1 MLTSKKYLSAFVLI
15 TSLFFMWGLAH
26 NLNPILIPHLKKACR
41 LTDLQSAFI
50 DSAFFIGYFVM
61 AIPAGIAM
69 KKWGYKS
76 GIIIGLLLFAFGAL
90 MFYPA
95 ASARTFSLFLLA
107 LFIIASGLTFLETA
121 ANPYVTVLGS
131 PETATQRLNF
141 SQSFNGLAA
150 TLAPLLGGIFILS
163 GRSISDADLDALS
176 PEAAELLLQTEA
188 ESVQVPYLI
197 IAGLVLLLAFIV
209 WRSALPE
216 IKEEEKEGENSE
228 APKKSILKEANLMR
242 GVVAQF
248 FYVGAQVCITSFFI
262 RFAGKAANIDEK
274 TAANFLAAAMLAFMI
289 GRFAGT
295 ALMKFIAP
303 SKLLLM
309 YSLANIFLLLMMVY
323 FGGMIALY
331 ALIGITFFMSIMFPT
346 IFSLGIAGLGS
357 QTKLGSSLIIM
368 SIAGGALL
376 PVVMGYV
383 SDKFNIQTAYLVPA
397 VCFVVVAW
405 FAVKSKNIHPAVAPA
420 GH

>member
-1 MLTSKKYLSAFVLI
+1 MTSKKYLTAFIII

-61 AIPAGIAM
+61 ALPAGMVM
-69 KKWGYKS
+69 KKMGYKS
-76 GIIIGLLLFAFGAL
+76 GIIIGLLLFATGAIL
-90 MFYPA
+90 FYPA
-95 ASARTFSLFLLA
+95 AAVRTFPLFLLA

-121 ANPYVTVLGS
+121 ANPYVTVLGT

-163 GRSISDADLDALS
+163 GRSISDADLQALT
-176 PEAAELLLQTEA
+176 PEAAEQLLQTEA
-188 ESVQVPYLI
+188 ESVQIPYLV

-209 WRSALPE
+209 WRSVLPE
-216 IKEEEKEGENSE
+216 IKEEESEGQLSDAPQKPIWKET
-228 APKKSILKEANLMR
+228 NLMR

-262 RFAGKAANIDEK
+262 RFAGKAAEVDEK
-274 TAANFLAAAMLAFMI
+274 TAAKFLSAAMLAFMI

-295 ALMKFIAP
+295 ALMKFMAP
-303 SKLLLM
+303 SRLLLL
-309 YSLANIFLLLMMVY
+309 YSMANILLLIVMVY
-323 FGGMIALY
+323 FGGMVALY
-331 ALIGITFFMSIMFPT
+331 ALIAVTFFMSIMFPT

-368 SIAGGALL
+368 AIAGGALL
-376 PVVMGYV
+376 PVIMGYV
-383 SDKFNIQTAYLVPA
+383 SDKSNIQTAYLVPA
-397 VCFVVVAW
+397 ACFVVVAW
-405 FAVKSKNIHPAVAPA
+405 FALKSKTKDPVEIAV
-420 GH
+420 HH

>member
-1 MLTSKKYLSAFVLI
+1 MTSKKYLTAFIII

-61 AIPAGIAM
+61 ALPAGMVM
-69 KKWGYKS
+69 KKMGYKS
-76 GIIIGLLLFAFGAL
+76 GIIIGLLLFATGAIL
-90 MFYPA
+90 FYPA
-95 ASARTFSLFLLA
+95 AAVRTFPLFLLA

-121 ANPYVTVLGS
+121 ANPYVTVLGT

-163 GRSISDADLDALS
+163 GRSISDADLQALT
-176 PEAAELLLQTEA
+176 PEAAEQLLQTEA
-188 ESVQVPYLI
+188 ESVQIPYLV

-209 WRSALPE
+209 WRSVLPE
-216 IKEEEKEGENSE
+216 IKEEESEGQLSDAPQKPIWKET
-228 APKKSILKEANLMR
+228 NLMR

-262 RFAGKAANIDEK
+262 RFAGKAAEVDEK
-274 TAANFLAAAMLAFMI
+274 TAAKFLSAAMLAFMI

-295 ALMKFIAP
+295 ALMKFMAP
-303 SKLLLM
+303 SRLLLL
-309 YSLANIFLLLMMVY
+309 YSMANILLLIVMVY
-323 FGGMIALY
+323 FGGMVALY
-331 ALIGITFFMSIMFPT
+331 ALIAVTFFMSIMFPT

-368 SIAGGALL
+368 AIAGGALL
-376 PVVMGYV
+376 PVIMGYV
-383 SDKFNIQTAYLVPA
+383 SDKSNIPTAYLVPA
-397 VCFVVVAW
+397 ACFVVVAW
-405 FAVKSKNIHPAVAPA
+405 FALKSKTKDPVEIAV
-420 GH
+420 HH

>member
-131 PETATQRLNF
+131 SETATQRLNF

-150 TLAPLLGGIFILS
+150 TVAPLLGGIFILS

-383 SDKFNIQTAYLVPA
+383 SDKSNIQTAYLVPA

>member
-1 MLTSKKYLSAFVLI
+1 MTSKKYLTAFIII

-61 AIPAGIAM
+61 ALPAGMVM
-69 KKWGYKS
+69 KKMGYKS
-76 GIIIGLLLFAFGAL
+76 GIIIGLLLFATGAIL
-90 MFYPA
+90 FYPA
-95 ASARTFSLFLLA
+95 AAVRTFPLFLLA

-121 ANPYVTVLGS
+121 ANPYVTVLGT

-163 GRSISDADLDALS
+163 GRSISDADLQALS
-176 PEAAELLLQTEA
+176 PEAAEQLLQSEA
-188 ESVQVPYLI
+188 ESVQIPYLV

-209 WRSALPE
+209 WRSVLPE
-216 IKEEEKEGENSE
+216 IKEAETEGQASDVPQKPIWKET
-228 APKKSILKEANLMR
+228 NLMR

-262 RFAGKAANIDEK
+262 RFAGKAAEVDEK
-274 TAANFLAAAMLAFMI
+274 TAAQFLSAAMLAFMI

-295 ALMKFIAP
+295 ALMKFMAP
-303 SKLLLM
+303 SKLLLF
-309 YSLANIFLLLMMVY
+309 YSIANILLLIVMVY
-323 FGGMIALY
+323 FGGMVALY
-331 ALIGITFFMSIMFPT
+331 ALIAVTFFMSIMFPT

-368 SIAGGALL
+368 AIAGGALL
-376 PVVMGYV
+376 PVIMGYV
-383 SDKFNIQTAYLVPA
+383 SDKSNIQTAYLVPA
-397 VCFVVVAW
+397 ACFVVVAW
-405 FAVKSKNIHPAVAPA
+405 FALKSKTKDPVEIAIH
-420 GH
+420 H

>member
-1 MLTSKKYLSAFVLI
+1 MTSKKYLTAFIII

-61 AIPAGIAM
+61 ALPAGMVM
-69 KKWGYKS
+69 KKMGYKS
-76 GIIIGLLLFAFGAL
+76 GIIIGLLLFATGAIL
-90 MFYPA
+90 FYPA
-95 ASARTFSLFLLA
+95 AAVRTFPLFLLA

-121 ANPYVTVLGS
+121 ANPYVTVLGT

-163 GRSISDADLDALS
+163 GRSISDADLQALT
-176 PEAAELLLQTEA
+176 PEAAEQLLQSEA
-188 ESVQVPYLI
+188 KSVQIPYLV

-209 WRSALPE
+209 WRSVLPE
-216 IKEEEKEGENSE
+216 IKEEESEGQLSDATKKPIWKET
-228 APKKSILKEANLMR
+228 NLMR

-262 RFAGKAANIDEK
+262 RFAGKAAEVDEK
-274 TAANFLAAAMLAFMI
+274 TAAKFLSAAMLAFMI

-295 ALMKFIAP
+295 AIMKFMAP
-303 SKLLLM
+303 SRLLLL
-309 YSLANIFLLLMMVY
+309 YSMANILLLIVMVY
-323 FGGMIALY
+323 FGGMVALY
-331 ALIGITFFMSIMFPT
+331 ALIAVTFFMSIMFPT

-368 SIAGGALL
+368 AIAGGALL
-376 PVVMGYV
+376 PVIMGYV
-383 SDKFNIQTAYLVPA
+383 SDKSNIQTAYLVPA
-397 VCFVVVAW
+397 ACFVVVAW
-405 FAVKSKNIHPAVAPA
+405 FALKSKSKDPVEIAV
-420 GH
+420 HH

>member
-61 AIPAGIAM
+61 AIPAGMAM

-76 GIIIGLLLFAFGAL
+76 GIIIGLLLFALGAL

-188 ESVQVPYLI
+188 ESVQVPYLV

-216 IKEEEKEGENSE
+216 IKEDEQEGELSDVPE
-228 APKKSILKEANLMR
+228 KSIFKEANLMR

-262 RFAGKAANIDEK
+262 RFAGKAADIDEK

-309 YSLANIFLLLMMVY
+309 YSLANILLLLIMVY
-323 FGGMIALY
+323 FGGLFALY

-383 SDKFNIQTAYLVPA
+383 SDKSNIQTAYLVPA